1 MNISKSKIK
10 TLENCPLCFK
20 WQYLEHKKPDIPPAA
35 VTRIGLDVHDIF
47 NKFYNVIK
55 IDEIGDQPLEY
66 FKNSMEILPQY
77 REIFN
82 LFCNFQASRW
92 NNTTDKTTFIP
103 VIRERKFINKDEV
116 GVVDAVH
123 YDCNTGEYMVLDYK
137 SGVSNPSNL
146 RFELAYYAKIV
157 NDSGILDKPVKYIGA
172 YGYKTGEIFCED
184 IKTRSYNLM
193 LQKIADFRANKFET
207 MEFPKKPGFACNWCS
222 YLPSC
227 NKLI

>member
-20 WQYLEHKKPDIPPAA
+20 WQYLEYKKPDIPPAA
-35 VTRIGLDVHDIF
+35 VTRIGLDIHDIF
-47 NKFYNVIK
+47 NKFYDVIK

-92 NNTTDKTTFIP
+92 NNTKDKDTFMP
-103 VIRERKFINKDEV
+103 VLKEKKFINKDEV
-116 GVVDAVH
+116 GVVDAIH
-123 YDCNTGEYMVLDYK
+123 YDCDSKEYMVLDYK
-137 SGVSNPSNL
+137 SGVSNPTNL
-146 RFELAYYAKIV
+146 RFELNYYAKIV
-157 NDSGILDKPVKYIGA
+157 NDANVLDKPVKYIGA

-184 IKTRSYNLM
+184 IKPRSYNLM
-193 LQKIADFRANKFET
+193 LQKIADFRGNNFET
-207 MEFPKKPGFACNWCS
+207 MEFPKKVGFACNWCS

-227 NKLI
+227 NKI

>member
-20 WQYLEHKKPDIPPAA
+20 WQYLEYKKPDTPPAA

-47 NKFYNVIK
+47 NKFYDVIK

-103 VIRERKFINKDEV
+103 VIKERKFINKDEV

-123 YDCNTGEYMVLDYK
+123 YDCNTGEYMILDYK
-137 SGVSNPSNL
+137 SGVSNPTNL
-146 RFELAYYAKIV
+146 RFELNYYAKIV
-157 NDSGILDKPVKYIGA
+157 NDANVLDKPVKYIGA

-184 IKTRSYNLM
+184 IKIRSYNLM
-193 LQKIADFRANKFET
+193 LQKIADFRAKKFET
-207 MEFPKKPGFACNWCS
+207 MEFPKKIGFACNWCS

-227 NKLI
+227 NKL